1 MQITLYPVLSSLHD
15 AKTIDNQTFSL
26 IEDLKTAGGFD
37 ISITSIDRLYS
48 GDLALILVQSGGSE
62 GVFLKLLPRLK
73 PPFYLLTYGT
83 NNSLAA
89 SMEILSYLKSKG
101 HAAEI
106 LHGSTAYIARRLNEL
121 ASRKPES
128 AVNLGVIGKP
138 SDWLIAS
145 RVDRKACREKL
156 NVRLVDIDI
165 KELELLA
172 RAADLADFRHSEPLI
187 FEETELCHAE
197 KVVVALEK
205 IVDKYHLQ
213 GLTLRCFDLLGDL
226 HTTGCLGLSLL
237 NKNRLVGTCEGDVP
251 AMLSMYILNKVT
263 GQCGFQA
270 NPSRIDV
277 ETNRIVFAHCTL
289 PLDMATSHRL
299 MTHYESGI
307 GVAIR
312 GQMRETDVTVF
323 KLSPDLRTFYAEE
336 GRILGNLNDP
346 NLCRTQ
352 IEVQMDDVRYFL
364 TSPLG
369 NHHVI
374 AYGQHKKALQEFCT
388 SHL

>member
-1 MQITLYPVLSSLHD
+1 MKITLYPILSSLHD
-15 AKTIDNQTFSL
+15 AKTIDDQTFSL
-26 IEDLKTAGGFD
+26 IEELKAAGGFD
-37 ISITSIDRLYS
+37 ISVTSIDRLYS

-62 GVFLKLLPRLK
+62 GVFLKLLPKLR

-89 SMEILSYLKSKG
+89 SMEILSYLKAKG

-106 LHGSTAYIARRLNEL
+106 LHGSTKYLADRLNEL
-121 ASRKPES
+121 GKKTPEPP
-128 AVNLGVIGKP
+128 VNLGVIGKP

-145 RVDRKACREKL
+145 RADRTAAREKL

-172 RAADLADFRHSEPLI
+172 RAADLAEFRHTEPLI
-187 FEETELCHAE
+187 FEETELRQAE

-205 IVDKYHLQ
+205 IVDKYRLQ
-213 GLTLRCFDLLGDL
+213 GLTLRCFDLLGGL

-237 NKNRLVGTCEGDVP
+237 NKRRLIGTCEGDVP
-251 AMLSMYILNKVT
+251 AMLSMYLLNKIT
-263 GQCGFQA
+263 GQPGFQA

-307 GVAIR
+307 GVGIR

-336 GRILGNLNDP
+336 GRILRNLNEP

-352 IEVQMDDVRYFL
+352 IEVQMDDVKYFL

-374 AYGQHKKALQEFCT
+374 VYGQHKKALQEYCAN
-388 SHL
+388 HL